1 MSEEENIGIE
11 PEKVSLV
18 SETTPL
24 VSETTPL
31 VSENNIVN
39 FIEEIKEPYP
49 DQAPI
54 INNNNNNAIPAI
66 EITNIVT
73 EIVNIALDDKNTT
86 NNDNNNNL
94 NINDFRILLAKIFQD
109 KKLCDEFAANI
120 LPTININMD
129 MVVIIYHLENIINDT
144 DLFDIYKSILEILK
158 DGKIDSKDIPQ
169 FIILIE
175 RIHKFTISYKGGHY
189 SSENKIKLT
198 EIFIKFLFRGL
209 VEKGIIGVP
218 ERNDELIKE
227 IDALIDSCI
236 KLLNFSMD
244 LSSNIGNNKNIFNRI
259 KKLFSC
265 NV

>member
-24 VSETTPL
+24 VSE
-31 VSENNIVN
+31 NNTVN
-39 FIEEIKEPYP
+39 FIEEIKEPYS
-49 DQAPI
+49 DQEPT
-54 INNNNNNAIPAI
+54 INNENNIPAI

-73 EIVNIALDDKNTT
+73 EIVNIALDDNNTT
-86 NNDNNNNL
+86 NNDKIL
-94 NINDFRILLAKIFQD
+94 LDFRILLAKIFQD
-109 KKLCDEFAANI
+109 KKLHDEFATNI
-120 LPTININMD
+120 LPTIGLNMD

-144 DLFDIYKSILEILK
+144 DFFDIYKSILEIIK

-169 FIILIE
+169 FIILIDK
-175 RIHKFTISYKGGHY
+175 IHKFVIDYKDGHF
-189 SSENKIKLT
+189 SLENKIKLT

-218 ERNDELIKE
+218 EKNTEFLKE

-236 KLLNFSMD
+236 KLLNFSIH
-244 LSSNIGNNKNIFNRI
+244 LSSNIGNDKNIFNRI
-259 KKLFSC
+259 KKIFSC

>member
-31 VSENNIVN
+31 VSENDTVN
-39 FIEEIKEPYP
+39 YLEKIKEPYS

-54 INNNNNNAIPAI
+54 INNNNNNNIPAI
-66 EITNIVT
+66 EITNVVT
-73 EIVNIALDDKNTT
+73 EIVNIAL
-86 NNDNNNNL
+86 NDNNTSKNNNL
-94 NINDFRILLAKIFQD
+94 NINDFRALLAKIFQD

-120 LPTININMD
+120 LPTINIHMD

-144 DLFDIYKSILEILK
+144 DLFDIYKSILEIIK

-175 RIHKFTISYKGGHY
+175 RIHKFTIDYKGGHY

-209 VEKGIIGVP
+209 VEKGVIGVP

-227 IDALIDSCI
+227 IDVLIDSCI
-236 KLLNFSMD
+236 KLLNFSIH
-244 LSSNIGNNKNIFNRI
+244 LSSNIGKDKNIFNKI

-265 NV
+265 KI